1 MNPYRTLPS
10 LIAKLHTFLYR
21 VSGGRLGGRISG
33 SRVVLLTTTGRK
45 SGRRRTTP
53 LLSLPDGENI
63 VIVASNGGNDRHPV
77 WWLNLQ
83 ANPEAELR
91 TGNETKPVRAEAA
104 SEEEKARLWPLL
116 VEMYSG
122 YERYQ
127 QGTERKIPVVV
138 LRPGGQD

>member
-1 MNPYRTLPS
+1 MNPFPKLPG
-10 LIAKLHTFLYR
+10 LIAKVHTFLYR

-45 SGRRRTTP
+45 SGKRRTTP

-122 YERYQ
+122 YARYQ

>member
-1 MNPYRTLPS
+1 MNPFRKLPG
-10 LIAKLHTFLYR
+10 LIAKVHTFLYR

-45 SGRRRTTP
+45 SGKRRTTP

-83 ANPEAELR
+83 ANPHAELR

-122 YERYQ
+122 YARYQ

>member
-1 MNPYRTLPS
+1 MNPFRKLPG
-10 LIAKLHTFLYR
+10 LIAKVHTFLYR

-45 SGRRRTTP
+45 SGKRRTTP

-122 YERYQ
+122 YARYQ